1 MHVSRR
7 IPRADWNALAACGA
21 IGFGLSL
28 AVHLLT
34 FAGIAAQAAV
44 PATWLL
50 QAGVFPLFFIA
61 VWRLNSRR
69 RPDAGGV
76 PAWAWIGL
84 ALLCLYAFVN
94 FFVTPG
100 MAPAS
105 APAGAQDSQSAIR
118 IMRMFSGHWLVF
130 YAFPTLCF
138 LYR

>member
-1 MHVSRR
+1 MPAPAR
-7 IPRADWNALAACGA
+7 IPRADWNLLAVCGA

-34 FAGIAAQAAV
+34 FVGIAAQESI
-44 PATWLL
+44 PATWVL

-61 VWRLNSRR
+61 VWRLNARR
-69 RPDAGGV
+69 GSDAGGV
-76 PAWAWIGL
+76 PAWGWIGL
-84 ALLCLYAFVN
+84 ALLCIYAFVN

-100 MAPAS
+100 MAPA
-105 APAGAQDSQSAIR
+105 AIR

-130 YAFPTLCF
+130 YAFPTVCF